1 MMKLEGKIR
10 KMRMHIASEKYE
22 CLAPAGHIQIKPA
35 GGRGEQAT
43 NDREDEGKAWN
54 TFIAES
60 PVLQY

>member
-1 MMKLEGKIR
+1 
-10 KMRMHIASEKYE
+10 MHIASEKYE